1 MSPFT
6 VARITL
12 VDLPWAHAA
21 GSNFAIIETPLRAST
36 MLSGRGKGGSSQW
49 ASSSCTGEVSH
60 RTKVPPRAD
69 PKTQALLTLPDDSLH
84 GPLEGRWSFS

>member
-6 VARITL
+6 VARIAL

-21 GSNFAIIETPLRAST
+21 DSNFAIIETPLRAST
-36 MLSGRGKGGSSQW
+36 MLSRRRKGGSSQW

-60 RTKVPPRAD
+60 RTKVPLRAD
-69 PKTQALLTLPDDSLH
+69 PKSQALFILPEDSLH
-84 GPLEGRWSFS
+84 GPLEGRWGFF